1 MKQGLIS
8 ELRIPPGGESI
19 QTVLR
24 NYLWQFFASLIQRLS
39 MVIDS
44 QNAQSARIVTMGMIM
59 TMIVN
64 MNANMNVN
72 SITTL
77 MFIITITIIMQ

>member
-1 MKQGLIS
+1 
-8 ELRIPPGGESI
+8 
-19 QTVLR
+19 
-24 NYLWQFFASLIQRLS
+24 

-44 QNAQSARIVTMGMIM
+44 QNARFAGIVTMGMIM

-72 SITTL
+72 
-77 MFIITITIIMQ
+77 IISTFVFVIMIIIIGNLISNSCFESFQSLPSQ